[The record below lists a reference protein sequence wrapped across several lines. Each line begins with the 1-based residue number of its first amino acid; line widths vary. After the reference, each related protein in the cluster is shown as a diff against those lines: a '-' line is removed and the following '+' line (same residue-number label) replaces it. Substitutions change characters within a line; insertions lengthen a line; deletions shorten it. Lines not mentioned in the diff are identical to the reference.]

1 MAVYIQHSYGKSDK
15 ILKSIEKNLVS
26 GVIFSPKGESSVQKM
41 IDTVAEYAQ
50 MGVETYF
57 DPNFHLSLIEN
68 CPDNKIKDY
77 AYYKSNLKYK
87 DFISPKRILEYVETC
102 LDFQNNLNV
111 TSLFLEGFNQ
121 TLMEQIKHN
130 EITLST
136 IEHIFHYFKENRDF
150 CIVILGEHGNTK
162 ILTEFLEIG
171 KKKYKET
178 YSQEYNEFMD
188 YQYQFI
194 SAGCLGVLKQWLF
207 DENQISEEEIAKIV
221 YRLINGK

>member
-1 MAVYIQHSYGKSDK
+1 MKKNIDHRVVVT
-15 ILKSIEKNLVS
+15 EKW
-26 GVIFSPKGESSVQKM
+26 IKKAF
-41 IDTVAEYAQ
+41 IDLLMVKPIYCIKVKE
-50 MGVETYF
+50 VC
-57 DPNFHLSLIEN
+57 EN
-68 CPDNKIKDY
+68 AGINRGTFY
-77 AYYKSNLKYK
+77 LHYK
-87 DFISPKRILEYVETC
+87 DIYDL
-102 LDFQNNLNV
+102 LDKLKDE
-111 TSLFLEGFNQ
+111 LLEGFNQ

-162 ILTEFLEIG
+162 ILTEFLEIE

>member
-1 MAVYIQHSYGKSDK
+1 MMKKNIDHRVVVTEKWIKKAFIDLLMVKPIYCIKVKEVCENAGINRGTFYLHYKDIYDLLDK
-15 ILKSIEKNLVS
+15 LKSEL
-26 GVIFSPKGESSVQKM
+26 
-41 IDTVAEYAQ
+41 
-50 MGVETYF
+50 
-57 DPNFHLSLIEN
+57 
-68 CPDNKIKDY
+68 
-77 AYYKSNLKYK
+77 
-87 DFISPKRILEYVETC
+87 
-102 LDFQNNLNV
+102 
-111 TSLFLEGFNQ
+111 LEGFNQ

-150 CIVILGEHGNTK
+150 CIVILVEHGNTK